1 MASRSIKLK
10 SKTRAKSQ
18 AKKAQRNKP
27 IYSWFI
33 RQGTV
38 REDGT
43 DSQGFVM
50 TFSYGSEAEARKVW
64 KTSFPDRH
72 PFFHVLGR
80 TSYMRNGPV
89 HREDIERRDYH
100 EPRRST
106 AVDQRLTNDTPQP
119 TKKRRRRTPR

>member
-1 MASRSIKLK
+1 MASSSIKPK
-10 SKTRAKSQ
+10 PKGRAKSQ
-18 AKKAQRNKP
+18 VKKPQRNKP
-27 IYSWFI
+27 KYSWFI

-50 TFSYGSEAEARKVW
+50 TFSHGSEAEARKVW

-80 TSYMRNGPV
+80 TSYMCNGQV
-89 HREDIERRDYH
+89 LTEDIERRDCY
-100 EPRRST
+100 ESRRST
-106 AVDQRLTNDTPQP
+106 VVDQRLTNDTRQP
-119 TKKRRRRTPR
+119 NENKRR